1 MSAGDRTASGGGLRF
16 PGRCARNALGCGC
29 ADEWAGRPLFYFRP
43 VCLHPSPGRIVTE
56 RELEKLIVP
65 ELETLGFECVKLEV
79 VGSPRHPVV
88 RLFIDKPDGVTVGEC
103 ARVSRALGLVL
114 DREDPFPGHFLL
126 EVSSP
131 GSNRPLVTEAHFQ
144 RFVDHDAKVVVER
157 AGAGKS
163 TIIGRIRSCAGGTLI
178 LVTEEGETIVG
189 LGEVV
194 RANLINQ
201 EYKIDKKR
209 DKERRP
215 KKWGGRKG
223 EE

>member
-1 MSAGDRTASGGGLRF
+1 MTDK
-16 PGRCARNALGCGC
+16 
-29 ADEWAGRPLFYFRP
+29 
-43 VCLHPSPGRIVTE
+43 
-56 RELEKLIVP
+56 ELENLLVP
-65 ELETLGFECVKLEV
+65 ELEAMGFECVKLEV

-88 RLFIDKPDGVTVGEC
+88 RLFIDKEGGVTVGEC
-103 ARVSRALGLVL
+103 ARVSRAIALVL
-114 DREDPFPGHFLL
+114 EHTDPFPGSYLL

-144 RFVDHDAKVVVER
+144 RFAGEQAKVVVQH
-157 AGAGKS
+157 AGEAKR
-163 TIIGRIRSCAGGTLI
+163 TYLGRIRTCANGVLALDTD
-178 LVTEEGETIVG
+178 EGEVIVG

-209 DKERRP
+209 EKEKRPSKWAARRD
-215 KKWGGRKG
+215 

>member
-1 MSAGDRTASGGGLRF
+1 M
-16 PGRCARNALGCGC
+16 GCGC
-29 ADEWAGRPLFYFRP
+29 AEQWAGLAHFFIAVRFR
-43 VCLHPSPGRIVTE
+43 LPSVAGPIVTE
-56 RELEKLIVP
+56 RELDKLIVP

-88 RLFIDKPDGVTVGEC
+88 RLFIDKPGGVTVGEC
-103 ARVSRALGLVL
+103 ARVSRAIGLVL

-144 RFVDHDAKVVVER
+144 RFVGSDAKVVVER
-157 AGAGKS
+157 ADTGRS
-163 TIIGRIRSCAGGTLI
+163 THVGRIRSCAGEALTLD
-178 LVTEEGETIVG
+178 TDE
-189 LGEVV
+189 GEVV
-194 RANLINQ
+194 VQLRDVVKANLINQ

-209 DKERRP
+209 EKDRRP
-215 KKWGGRKG
+215 ANWTEREG

>member
-1 MSAGDRTASGGGLRF
+1 MGVLA
-16 PGRCARNALGCGC
+16 
-29 ADEWAGRPLFYFRP
+29 EWAGQAHFFIAVQFISTRLGP
-43 VCLHPSPGRIVTE
+43 IVTE

-65 ELETLGFECVKLEV
+65 ELETLGFECVKLEI

-88 RLFIDKPDGVTVGEC
+88 RLFIDKAGGVTVGEC
-103 ARVSRALGLVL
+103 AKVSRALGLVFER
-114 DREDPFPGHFLL
+114 DDPFPGSFLL

-144 RFVDHDAKVVVER
+144 RFAGSDAKVIVER
-157 AGAGKS
+157 ADAGRI
-163 TIIGRIRSCAGGTLI
+163 TYTGRIRSCINDLLTLE
-178 LVTEEGETIVG
+178 TDSGEVVVG
-189 LGEVV
+189 LRDVV

-209 DKERRP
+209 EKDRRPANWTERR
-215 KKWGGRKG
+215 G

>member
-1 MSAGDRTASGGGLRF
+1 
-16 PGRCARNALGCGC
+16 
-29 ADEWAGRPLFYFRP
+29 
-43 VCLHPSPGRIVTE
+43 VTE

-103 ARVSRALGLVL
+103 ARVSRALGLML
-114 DREDPFPGHFLL
+114 DREDPFPGSFLL

-144 RFVDHDAKVVVER
+144 RFVDHDAKVIVER
-157 AGAGKS
+157 AETGKS
-163 TIIGRIRSCAGGTLI
+163 TIIGRIRSCANEVLTLS
-178 LVTEEGETIVG
+178 TESGEAIVG
-189 LGEVV
+189 LREIV

-209 DKERRP
+209 DKDRRP
-215 KKWGGRKG
+215 PKWSGRKD